1 MAGNMTPGV
10 VEQLA
15 RLQAQLA
22 ELGTAIDKL
31 AAHQKQDAKWRMI
44 FRKQLGALVR
54 AQYLTTGIAAPHAL
68 EARRFRL
75 RSQNEEDGI
84 ILALLQA
91 AGVHNRTFLEIG
103 CGGTGGNSAVLAYEL
118 GWSGLMID
126 ESMAAVRAATR
137 LFRANKGVT
146 VMRRRVRP
154 ETINRLLKRVLPVEE
169 VDFLSIDIDSV
180 DYWLFKAMRLRARVL
195 VLEYN
200 AHFGPKR
207 AVTVP
212 NAPRPEGAP
221 KGYSGASLTALTKAA
236 RRSGYR
242 LVLCEDAGVNAFFV
256 REDLAPGIPTLSP
269 SRAFRPLENKYDPSG
284 ESLRELDLYALI
296 EARGLPLVE
305 MKGLK
310 AKPRPPAQE
319 DAPGE
324 PG

>member
-1 MAGNMTPGV
+1 MADSTTPGLQ
-10 VEQLA
+10 EQLA
-15 RLQAQLA
+15 RLQAQLS
-22 ELGTAIDKL
+22 ELGSSIDKL
-31 AAHQKQDAKWRMI
+31 AANQKQDAKWRMI
-44 FRKQLGALVR
+44 FRKQLSALVR
-54 AQYLTTGIAAPHAL
+54 AQYLTTEIAAPHAL

-91 AGVHNRTFLEIG
+91 AGVDTRTFLEIG

-126 ESMAAVRAATR
+126 ESMAAVRAARR
-137 LFRANKGVT
+137 LFRANTGVT

-154 ETINRLLKRVLPVEE
+154 ETINRFLKRVFPVED
-169 VDFLSIDIDSV
+169 VDFLSIDIDSL
-180 DYWLFKAMRLRARVL
+180 DYWLFKAIRIRARVL

-200 AHFGPKR
+200 AHFGSRR

-212 NAPRPEGAP
+212 NAPLPEGAP

-236 RRSGYR
+236 RRNGYR

-256 REDLAPGIPTLSP
+256 RQDLAPEIPTLSP
-269 SRAFRPLENKYDPSG
+269 TRAFRPLENKYDPSG
-284 ESLRELDLYALI
+284 DSLRELDLYALI

-305 MKGLK
+305 MKGMK
-310 AKPRPPAQE
+310 VKPRPPASA